1 MNLVIVE
8 SPTKAK
14 KLKTYL
20 GSGFQIEAS
29 IGHIRDLP
37 KSGLGID
44 VDNNFEPTYEVS
56 AGKQKVITE
65 LKRLAKTADKI
76 FLATDPDREGE
87 AIAWHVKSILES
99 TKNGDQKEFLRAT
112 FHEITKAA
120 VLSALEEPTT
130 IRMDL
135 VDAQQARRVVDRL
148 VGYKVS
154 PVLWKKIRRGL
165 SAGRVQS
172 VAVRLIVE
180 REREIAAFVPEEFWE
195 VDIALNSDPKASPT
209 KIFTESKNGE
219 LPPQIFIARVV
230 KLNRKKYEPKT
241 ESDVAELQKIL
252 PKADFK
258 VTEIDKKQRKRS
270 SLPPFTTSTLQQ
282 KAANTLGFSG
292 KQTMQLAQQL
302 YEEGLIT
309 YHRTDSLNL
318 SQSSIQMAR
327 EYVGRTFG
335 EQYLPE
341 KPRYFANKS
350 KNAQEAH
357 EAIRVTEASV
367 MSDKIIHKSGRFSN
381 QHVRLYDLIWRR
393 FLASQMESAI
403 YDQTTVT
410 TEFSPTQ
417 KSVIENGEAR
427 TTGSIISFDGWMRL
441 FPSGED
447 VIIPDLQQ
455 NQSVAYTDHSAQQK
469 FTQPPPRYNDASLIK
484 ILEQKGIGRPS
495 TYASII
501 SVIED
506 RGYVE
511 KTDKKFFA
519 TAVGMTVTDF
529 LMEHIGSFMDYEF
542 TAEMEE
548 DLDRI
553 ARGEKKWRKV
563 VADFFGPFAKK
574 IAKVEINAERK
585 QIPFEKTG
593 VACPTCGET
602 EHGEIV
608 IRAGKFGKFK
618 SCSRFPDC
626 KYSENLVQTV
636 VGVVCPL
643 CQKGEVAIKQTRWG
657 KSFFGCKRYPDC
669 KWASWKQPEP
679 GEKITE
685 AEWAVLQAAREER
698 KQKRM
703 ERFAKNKKPA
713 AKAKPASKARSSS
726 KTKSTAKAKVATKT
740 KTAVK
745 KSTAKIKSASKKIK
759 NN

>member
-241 ESDVAELQKIL
+241 ESDVTELQKIL

-455 NQSVAYTDHSAQQK
+455 DQSVAYTDHSAQQK

-574 IAKVEINAERK
+574 IAKVEVNAERK
-585 QIPFEKTG
+585 QIPVEKTG

-679 GEKITE
+679 GETITE

-703 ERFAKNKKPA
+703 ERFAKNKKPPA
-713 AKAKPASKARSSS
+713 AKAKSASKAKSPS
-726 KTKSTAKAKVATKT
+726 KAKSTAKA

-745 KSTAKIKSASKKIK
+745 KSTVKSKVTSKKNK
-759 NN
+759 K

>member
-14 KLKTYL
+14 KLRSYL
-20 GSGFQIEAS
+20 GSGYQIEAS
-29 IGHIRDLP
+29 VGHIRDLP

-44 VDNNFEPTYEVS
+44 VENNFEPTYEVS
-56 AGKQKVITE
+56 PGKQKVITS
-65 LKRLAKTADKI
+65 LKKLAKNADKI
-76 FLATDPDREGE
+76 YLATDPDREGE

-99 TKNGDQKEFLRAT
+99 AKDSDKKEFLRAT
-112 FHEITKAA
+112 FHEITKNA
-120 VLSALEEPTT
+120 VVSSLESPTK

-180 REREIAAFVPEEFWE
+180 REREIEAFVAEEYWE
-195 VDIALNSDPKASPT
+195 VDVALSADPSDKAT
-209 KIFTESKNGE
+209 KIFVDGKYEA
-219 LPPQIFIARVV
+219 LAPQIFIARVT
-230 KLNRKKYEPKT
+230 KLNQKKYEPKA
-241 ESDVAELQKIL
+241 ESDVVELQKIL
-252 PKADFK
+252 PTAEFT
-258 VTEIDKKQRKRS
+258 VTNVEKKQRKRS

-282 KAANTLGFSG
+282 RSATSLGFSG

-318 SQSSIQMAR
+318 SQTAIQMAR
-327 EYVGRTFG
+327 AYVSKTFG
-335 EQYLPE
+335 EKYLPE

-367 MSDKIIHKSGRFSN
+367 LPDQIMSKSGRFSN

-393 FLASQMESAI
+393 FLASQMESAV
-403 YDQTTVT
+403 YDQTTVV
-410 TEFSPTQ
+410 TEFKPAQ
-417 KSVIENGEAR
+417 KSTISSGEAR
-427 TTGSIISFDGWMRL
+427 TAGSIISFDGWMKL

-447 VIIPDLQQ
+447 TIIPDLQE
-455 NQSVAYTDHSAQQK
+455 NQKVAYQDHNAQQK

-511 KTDKKFFA
+511 KTDKKFYA

-553 ARGEKKWRKV
+553 ARGEKKWRGV
-563 VADFFGPFAKK
+563 VAEFFDPFAKK
-574 IAKVEINAERK
+574 IAKVEANAERK
-585 QIPFEKTG
+585 QIPIEETG
-593 VACPTCGET
+593 DPCPVCGET
-602 EHGEIV
+602 DQGRVV
-608 IRAGKFGKFK
+608 IRVGKFGKFK
-618 SCSRFPDC
+618 SCNRYPDC
-626 KYSENLVQTV
+626 KYSENLVQV
-636 VGVVCPL
+636 VEGVVCPL
-643 CQKGEVAIKQTRWG
+643 CQQGEVAVKQTRWG
-657 KSFFGCKRYPDC
+657 KSFFGCRRYPDC
-669 KWASWKQPEP
+669 DWASWKKPEP
-679 GEKITE
+679 GEKVTKE
-685 AEWAVLQAAREER
+685 EWAVMQAQREER
-698 KQKRM
+698 KKKRM
-703 ERFAKNKKPA
+703 EKFAKSKAGAKSKTA
-713 AKAKPASKARSSS
+713 KSKTTKSAKTTKTKAKPKSASS
-726 KTKSTAKAKVATKT
+726 KSTSKITTKK
-740 KTAVK
+740 AVK
-745 KSTAKIKSASKKIK
+745 KSTKK
-759 NN
+759 